1 MKARTTIALISRRD
15 FFERLR
21 SKAFV
26 FSTAFTVVIVLSVVI
41 IPTFFDNGNEPT
53 HIAAQADLVA
63 PLSQA
68 LDGLEPSIEVEAIES
83 DSTARLDD
91 GELEAIVPAI
101 QSLQLGDGAGPQLET
116 ALITAL
122 SQLVFAER
130 SADLGIQGDVLSELF
145 ADPEI
150 VVEYASSQV
159 DDDKDA
165 ANRGFAFM
173 GTVLLFISIITYG
186 QWIALGVIEE
196 KTSRVVE
203 VVLGTVPARQLMAG
217 KILGIGAL
225 AFAQLVIVGSTALIA
240 ASFGDT
246 LTIPDAAGTAI
257 VAVVVWFLLGFTFYA
272 TAYAA
277 TGALVS
283 RQEDAQNAAF
293 PLTMI
298 LVVSYAIATSA
309 LAGDNI
315 VARIASFL
323 PPFAPTI
330 MPIRMAT
337 GDAALWEIVV
347 SISIMIASV
356 IGMTRLAARIYTG
369 GILGVGQRTR
379 MRDAWRTAR
388 SQ

>member
-1 MKARTTIALISRRD
+1 MKASTTVALIARRD

-41 IPTFFDNGNEPT
+41 IPTFFDGGDDPT
-53 HIAAQADLVA
+53 RIAAQAELVA

-68 LDGLEPSIEVEAIES
+68 LADIEPPIEMEPIEA
-83 DSTARLDD
+83 DSTQRMID
-91 GELEAIVPAI
+91 GDLAAIVQSPT
-101 QSLQLGDGAGPQLET
+101 SLQLGDGVGAQLESAIVT
-116 ALITAL
+116 AM
-122 SQLVFAER
+122 SQLVFAQR
-130 SADLGIQGDVLSELF
+130 SAELGIADDVLGQLF
-145 ADPEI
+145 ADPGI
-150 VVEYASSQV
+150 VVEHASSQA
-159 DDDKDA
+159 DEDKDA

-173 GTVLLFISIITYG
+173 GVVLLFISIITYG

-203 VVLGTVPARQLMAG
+203 VVLGTVPARYLMAG

-225 AFAQLVIVGSTALIA
+225 AFAQLLLVGSTALIA
-240 ASFGDT
+240 AALTDT
-246 LTIPDAAGTAI
+246 LTIPDAAGTA
-257 VAVVVWFLLGFTFYA
+257 VFAVIVWFLLGFTFYA

-277 TGALVS
+277 TGSLVS

-293 PLTMI
+293 PLTMV

-309 LAGDNI
+309 LVEDNI

-323 PPFAPTI
+323 PPFAPTT
-330 MPIRMAT
+330 MPIRMTT
-337 GDAALWEIVV
+337 GDAALWEVVV
-347 SISIMIASV
+347 SITIMIVSV
-356 IGMTRLAARIYTG
+356 IGMIRLAARIYTG
-369 GILGVGQRTR
+369 GILGAGGRTK
-379 MRDAWRTAR
+379 MREAWRTAR

>member
-1 MKARTTIALISRRD
+1 MNARTTVALIARRD
-15 FFERLR
+15 FLERLR

-26 FSTAFTVVIVLSVVI
+26 LSTAFTVVIVLSVVI
-41 IPTFFDNGNEPT
+41 IPTFFDDGDEPT
-53 HIAAQADLVA
+53 RIAAEAGLVA
-63 PLSQA
+63 PLARA
-68 LDGLEPSIEVEAIES
+68 LDGLEPAIEVEAVTA
-83 DSTARLDD
+83 DSADRLDD
-91 GELEAIVPAI
+91 GELEAIVPSR
-101 QSLQLGDGAGPQLET
+101 QTLQLGDGASFQLEST
-116 ALITAL
+116 LVTAL
-122 SQLVFAER
+122 SQLVFAQR
-130 SADLGIQGDVLSELF
+130 STELGMEGDVLAELF
-145 ADPEI
+145 ADPGI
-150 VVEYASSQV
+150 VVEHASSQV
-159 DDDKDA
+159 DGDEDA

-225 AFAQLVIVGSTALIA
+225 AFAQLLIVGSTALIA
-240 ASFGDT
+240 ASLGDT
-246 LTIPDAAGTAI
+246 LTIPEAAGTA
-257 VAVVVWFLLGFTFYA
+257 VFAVVVWFLLGFTFYA

-293 PLTMI
+293 PLTMV

-315 VARIASFL
+315 VARVASFL

-337 GDAALWEIVV
+337 GDAALWEIAL
-347 SISIMIASV
+347 SITIMIASV
-356 IGMTRLAARIYTG
+356 VGMTRLAARIYSG
-369 GILGVGQRTR
+369 GILGVGQRTK
-379 MRDAWRTAR
+379 MREAWRTAR

>member
-1 MKARTTIALISRRD
+1 MKSRTTVALIARRD

-41 IPTFFDNGNEPT
+41 IPTFFDDGDEPIR
-53 HIAAQADLVA
+53 IAAEAELVA
-63 PLSQA
+63 PLRQA
-68 LDGLEPSIEVEAIES
+68 LDGLELLIEVEGLEP
-83 DSTARLDD
+83 DSTELLDE
-91 GELEAIVPAI
+91 GELEAIVPSI
-101 QSLQLGDGAGPQLET
+101 RTLSLGDGAGAQLESV
-116 ALITAL
+116 LVTAL

-130 SADLGIQGDVLSELF
+130 SAELGIQGDVLAELF

-150 VVEYASSQV
+150 VVEYESSQA
-159 DDDKDA
+159 DEDKDA

-225 AFAQLVIVGSTALIA
+225 AFAQLLIVGATALIA
-240 ASFGDT
+240 ASVGDT

-257 VAVVVWFLLGFTFYA
+257 VAVVVWFVLGFTFYA

-293 PLTMI
+293 PLTMV

-309 LAGDNI
+309 LAGDNV

-337 GDAALWEIVV
+337 GDAALWEIA
-347 SISIMIASV
+347 ASV
-356 IGMTRLAARIYTG
+356 TIMFASVVGMTRLAARIYTG

-379 MRDAWRTAR
+379 MRDAWRMAR

>member
-1 MKARTTIALISRRD
+1 MNARTTVALIARRD

-26 FSTAFTVVIVLSVVI
+26 LSTAFTVVIVLSVVI
-41 IPTFFDNGNEPT
+41 IPTFFDDGDEPT
-53 HIAAQADLVA
+53 RIAAEAELVA
-63 PLSQA
+63 PLARA
-68 LDGLEPSIEVEAIES
+68 LDGLEPAIEVEAMAA
-83 DSTARLDD
+83 DSTDRLDD
-91 GELEAIVPAI
+91 GELEAIVPSI
-101 QSLQLGDGAGPQLET
+101 QMLQLGDGASFQVESTLV
-116 ALITAL
+116 AAL

-130 SADLGIQGDVLSELF
+130 STELGIEGDVLAELF
-145 ADPEI
+145 ADPGI

-159 DDDKDA
+159 DEDEDA

-225 AFAQLVIVGSTALIA
+225 AFAQLLIVGATALIA
-240 ASFGDT
+240 ASLGDT

-257 VAVVVWFLLGFTFYA
+257 FAVVVWFLLGFTFYA

-293 PLTMI
+293 PLTMV

-315 VARIASFL
+315 VARVASFL

-337 GDAALWEIVV
+337 GDAALWEIAL
-347 SISIMIASV
+347 SITIMIASV
-356 IGMTRLAARIYTG
+356 VGMTRLAARIYSG
-369 GILGVGQRTR
+369 GILGVGQRTK
-379 MRDAWRTAR
+379 MREAWRTAR